1 MFQELR
7 QMIDKLKQRL
17 SYVVGNI
24 NWQGVL
30 NVALDLRGQ
39 ETFLDLILHP
49 ERARVMMC
57 QIRILPL

>member
-1 MFQELR
+1 
-7 QMIDKLKQRL
+7 MIDKLKQRL